1 MLNVIVVGGGM
12 VGGYCA
18 YQLASHGQ
26 KATLLERG
34 EIASGASGRG
44 GGLLLKG
51 ATDLFTPEIVPHLLA
66 NQNLLEDFLQESAAD
81 VEYQPAGSLYIAFEE
96 DWNLTQREVKRLNEA
111 GLPAELWN
119 RAELRRWMPK
129 VTNKAVGGRFIP
141 GDGQLASPKLASSFV
156 QAARQA
162 GAEIRVG
169 VTVTSLVT
177 DEKGAIQGV
186 RTSEDTIHAD
196 WVVLATNAYTAHLIP
211 ELRPV
216 IVPTRGQAFLTTPL
230 PPAFPFACAAHYDLE
245 YWRQTRT
252 GQILF
257 GGCRRSEALY
267 PYGKGTESTETTQEV
282 EQALRQ
288 AFDFFFP
295 DWENTPLEKTWAGTM
310 GFTPDYK
317 PLIGLLPDRSN
328 LLLAAGFSGNCLPL
342 VCITGQLL
350 REIILQGQ
358 TSLSLT
364 AFNPGRFFEGR
375 AEKTT

>member
-18 YQLASHGQ
+18 HQLASHGQ
-26 KATLLERG
+26 RAILLERG

-66 NQNLLEDFLQESAAD
+66 NQKLLEGFLEETASD
-81 VEYQPAGSLYIAFEE
+81 VDYVRTGSLYIAFEE
-96 DWNLTQREVKRLNEA
+96 DWNLTQREVRRLNEA
-111 GLPAELWN
+111 GIPTRLWDSE
-119 RAELRRWMPK
+119 ELRRQMPK

-141 GDGQLASPKLASSFV
+141 SDAQLTSPKLATAFV

-162 GAEIRVG
+162 GAEVRVG
-169 VTVTSLVT
+169 VTVTSLLT
-177 DEKGAIQGV
+177 DAKGAVQGV

-196 WVVLATNAYTAHLIP
+196 WVILATNAYTAHFIP
-211 ELRPV
+211 ELKPV

-230 PPAFPFACAAHYDLE
+230 PPAFSFACAAHYDLE

-257 GGCRRSEALY
+257 GGCRRCESHY
-267 PYGKGTESTETTQEV
+267 PNGKGTESTKTTVEV
-282 EQALRQ
+282 QQALRK
-288 AFDFFFP
+288 AFDFYFP
-295 DWENTPLEKTWAGTM
+295 NWENMPLERAWAGTM
-310 GFTPDYK
+310 GFTPDYR
-317 PLIGLLPDRSN
+317 PLIGLLHSN
-328 LLLAAGFSGNCLPL
+328 LLIAAGFSGNCLPL

-350 REIILQGQ
+350 REIIVKGQ
-358 TSLSLT
+358 TSLPLT
-364 AFNPGRFFEGR
+364 PFNPGRFFDSQ
-375 AEKTT
+375 AKKPA